1 MSARFFRAPT
11 RVSPVHLRRG
21 CASPYPWVTR
31 RTTSSRTRTASRVS
45 SSDEGSSC
53 KRTEAYPH
61 RSLSVISAFG
71 PYQARHVHE
80 TLRRVARAPA
90 HETFSRAPMDSLET
104 DVAFLPRASCRP
116 RISRPRPR
124 RPPCIFCRRGI
135 ALRCRRGVF
144 SYTSACGRGASGHA
158 GKWRCN
164 SECDI

>member
-61 RSLSVISAFG
+61 RSLSVISA
-71 PYQARHVHE
+71 
-80 TLRRVARAPA
+80 LSA
-90 HETFSRAPMDSLET
+90 HASTATATASLY
-104 DVAFLPRASCRP
+104 FLSAWYCSALPPRWIRLQICLW
-116 RISRPRPR
+116 PR
-124 RPPCIFCRRGI
+124 RQWSCWQV
-135 ALRCRRGVF
+135 LLQYLVWHL
-144 SYTSACGRGASGHA
+144 TQRGALWASGAAQAAQVVRIIFGLA
-158 GKWRCN
+158 GRLARSRGQFDNCFA
-164 SECDI
+164 C